1 MAPNVIERVGLVAN
15 AEKPEALAY
24 AARLAPE
31 LRREGFVVRGA
42 PELLDVE
49 GVEGPLGERLDVVVA
64 IGGDGTLLRVAR
76 EFEAVETPILG
87 IKIGRLGFLA
97 EARTDDGV
105 ARRLRQGR
113 YRVQR
118 RMRVRARVEADGGGP
133 EFSALNDVVV
143 HGAGFS
149 RMVDLEI
156 RVDGQRMR
164 EYAADGVIAATP
176 TGSTAYSLSAGG
188 PVVEPTV
195 RAILMTPLNPH
206 TMSVRPLVLDAGQR
220 VRIAPRGGRTPV
232 VMTVD
237 GQVGV
242 ELAEGSVVEVA
253 RHERDTLLMVPAD
266 YDFFALLREKL

>member
-1 MAPNVIERVGLVAN
+1 MAPESIERVGLVAN

-31 LRREGFVVRGA
+31 LVREGFRVFGA
-42 PELLDVE
+42 PELKSVDGVDGTLDD
-49 GVEGPLGERLDVVVA
+49 GIDVVVA
-64 IGGDGTLLRVAR
+64 IGGDGTILRVAR
-76 EFEAVETPILG
+76 EFESLQVPILG

-97 EARTDDGV
+97 EARSDETV
-105 ARRLRQGR
+105 ARRLREGR
-113 YRVQR
+113 YVVQR
-118 RMRVRARVEADGGGP
+118 RMRIRARIEGADGGP

-143 HGAGFS
+143 HGSGFS

-206 TMSVRPLVLDAGQR
+206 TMSIRPLVLDPGQR
-220 VRIAPRGGRTPV
+220 VRIVPQGGRTPV

-242 ELAEGSVVEVA
+242 ELAPGTGVEVA
-253 RHERDTLLMVPAD
+253 RHERDTLLMVPDD